1 VVFFVNG
8 HGKGPH
14 DGACLVI
21 KEVYFAQTTQCSWGK
36 ITNVK
41 VVNFLARNYFTIL
54 NHYTQVNGNHSFDY
68 FGTSKLLMLTT
79 STTYACEAIEGTMRI
94 HFACVI

>member
-1 VVFFVNG
+1 MWSFFVNG

-21 KEVYFAQTTQCSWGK
+21 KEVYFVQTTQCSWGK

-41 VVNFLARNYFTIL
+41 VVNFLGKELFL
-54 NHYTQVNGNHSFDY
+54 PS
-68 FGTSKLLMLTT
+68 
-79 STTYACEAIEGTMRI
+79 
-94 HFACVI
+94 

>member
-1 VVFFVNG
+1 MTKGSKLMWFFLVNG
-8 HGKGPH
+8 HGKGSH

-41 VVNFLARNYFTIL
+41 VVNFLGKELFYHPKSL
-54 NHYTQVNGNHSFDY
+54 Y
-68 FGTSKLLMLTT
+68 TSKWKPLLQLFWHIKSIDVDHVHHICM
-79 STTYACEAIEGTMRI
+79 
-94 HFACVI
+94 